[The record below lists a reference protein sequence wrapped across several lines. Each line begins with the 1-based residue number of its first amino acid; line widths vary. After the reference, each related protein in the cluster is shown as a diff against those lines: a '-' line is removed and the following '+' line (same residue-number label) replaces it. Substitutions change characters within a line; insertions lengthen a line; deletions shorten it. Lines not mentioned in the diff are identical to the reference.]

1 MKKKTIYTRPRTRC
15 TRIGAG
21 PLLLAGSGNSVT
33 MKTGQGQQNDVSAAK
48 SHSIWED

>member
-21 PLLLAGSGNSVT
+21 PLLAGSGNSVT
-33 MKTGQGQQNDVSAAK
+33 MKSGQGPQDDVSAAK